1 MKKLRVKEGRNKD
14 DVIMVSASD
23 YESLIGSGVYEPAD
37 ACEEE
42 KVMKSVYGKKESPYK
57 RSETGAKV
65 TGPRQRVVLGLL
77 PEEGE
82 EVSVGDAQ
90 NKEEGSQNE
99 EGWSF

>member
-1 MKKLRVKEGRNKD
+1 MKEGRNKD

-57 RSETGAKV
+57 RGETGAKV

-77 PEEGE
+77 PESE
-82 EVSVGDAQ
+82 ES
-90 NKEEGSQNE
+90 EESALSESEASQNE

>member
-1 MKKLRVKEGRNKD
+1 
-14 DVIMVSASD
+14 MVSASD

-42 KVMKSVYGKKESPYK
+42 KVMKSVYGKKESLYK

-77 PEEGE
+77 PESDEGE
-82 EVSVGDAQ
+82 SGALS
-90 NKEEGSQNE
+90 EGEASQNE